1 MAPLTEAEPSLD
13 PRRDS
18 EELGRDIATMQAE
31 LDRVVQVAGLK
42 GDPTLPLVKCLTSS
56 LHLQW
61 RLHDQSVRYFYD
73 ASDRLDRQYH
83 ETIQK
88 TALVLKRGEQA
99 LDTKQTGIVE
109 QLAPRLVASV
119 SNTVRQQVKFLKYRT
134 IGLYAGTLVL
144 ATAFCGSITYVAGI
158 NQGQYQGEQASET
171 IHKATATGSDAA
183 ILWADLMNDNDAV
196 SDIAACRKNI
206 SIGDDGR
213 RYCSMP
219 VWLDPPQTKHP

>member
-1 MAPLTEAEPSLD
+1 MASLNEAQETPD

-18 EELGRDIATMQAE
+18 EELGRDIARMQTE
-31 LDRVVQVAGLK
+31 LERLVQVAGLK
-42 GDPTLPLVKCLTSS
+42 TDPTLPLVKVLSSS
-56 LHLQW
+56 LRLQW
-61 RLHDQSVRYFYD
+61 RLHNQAVRHFHD
-73 ASDRLDRQYH
+73 ASDRLDRQYQ
-83 ETIQK
+83 ETIKK
-88 TALVLKRGEQA
+88 TELSIKQGEQA
-99 LDTKQTGIVE
+99 LEAKQNNIVD

-119 SNTVRQQVKFLKYRT
+119 SDTVRKQVKFLKYRT
-134 IGLYAGTLVL
+134 IGLCAGTLLL
-144 ATAFCGSITYVAGI
+144 ATAFCGAITYVAGI

-171 IHKATATGSDAA
+171 IHEATATSSAAA
-183 ILWADLMNDNDAV
+183 ILWASLMDDNDAV